1 MSILQNPQNMNNIT
15 VVSEDATDIY
25 NDMTTESFEEEYAPI
40 YEMLGMPLT
49 NVKVSHKT
57 TNGLDVVVISYDAEL
72 SGVIM
77 KQTQYVT
84 TVGEYTYTISITEG
98 VADPA
103 LAENVFNTLK
113 EVK

>member
-1 MSILQNPQNMNNIT
+1 MNNIT